1 MKKIGLIGGIS
12 WTSTI
17 DYYKFINEGVNQK
30 LGGLNSAE
38 IVIDSINFASIQK
51 VGWKNSYDLLLKSAT
66 KLKNYGVDTIVL
78 CANTAHLFKE
88 KLENQIQIP
97 IISIISAT
105 ANKLKINKLKTV
117 ALLGTKYTMELDF
130 YKKKLASFGFEI
142 IIPEKESVRDK
153 IQHIVKN
160 ELGKG
165 DINKK
170 SKDFFLSTINELIND
185 GAEGVIFGCTEIP
198 LLLNQS
204 DVSIPI
210 FNTTEIHSKEIV
222 KYILK

>member
-1 MKKIGLIGGIS
+1 MKIIGLIGGIS

-30 LGGLNSAE
+30 LGGLSSAE
-38 IVIDSINFASIQK
+38 IVIDSINFESIQK
-51 VGWKNSYDLLLKSAT
+51 VGWENSYDLLLKSAT
-66 KLKNYGVDTIVL
+66 KLKSLGVDAIVL

-105 ANKLKINKLKTV
+105 ANQLKINKLKTV

-130 YKKKLASFGFEI
+130 YKMELASFGFEI
-142 IIPEKESVRDK
+142 MIPEKESVRDK

-170 SKDFFLSTINELIND
+170 SKDFFLSIINELIND
-185 GAEGVIFGCTEIP
+185 EQKELFWVVQKFLYCLINLMFQFLYLIP
-198 LLLNQS
+198 QKF
-204 DVSIPI
+204 IQ
-210 FNTTEIHSKEIV
+210 K
-222 KYILK
+222 K